1 MHVVGYYWTLLESM
15 HDRCM
20 HTDRH
25 VWILRMLK
33 VKMKSRQVPHASN
46 TFHLLNHSPILY
58 MELRAPQWTKQAD
71 PEHVVWSLCQH
82 MPYLSKLWE
91 RTHEIYSNIMH
102 VRHGCTKKIC
112 PRITWKGNRRR
123 CSRHRGCWGGSAAEA
138 SSFEPF
144 DAFQLGLIHAW
155 LLFFIFYI
163 CMQMASLLFFSQ
175 EGGGIRCPDLL
186 INAACWTS
194 HRIHSHQVQASFK
207 SLFGHDCP
215 RKYRLRI
222 LQLCPIWTRSADLPR
237 H

>member
-20 HTDRH
+20 RTDRH
-25 VWILRMLK
+25 VWIVTMLK

-46 TFHLLNHSPILY
+46 TFHLLNHSPIFY
-58 MELRAPQWTKQAD
+58 MELMAPQWTKQDD

-82 MPYLSKLWE
+82 MPYLSKLRE
-91 RTHEIYSNIMH
+91 RT
-102 VRHGCTKKIC
+102 GCTTKIC
-112 PRITWKGNRRR
+112 PASPGKATDEGAVDTGGVGEVLLLKPAAL
-123 CSRHRGCWGGSAAEA
+123 SRLMLSSLA
-138 SSFEPF
+138 SFMHDCF
-144 DAFQLGLIHAW
+144 
-155 LLFFIFYI
+155 FYI
-163 CMQMASLLFFSQ
+163 CMQMASLLFFSR
-175 EGGGIRCPDLL
+175 EGGGIRCLDLL

-215 RKYRLRI
+215 RKYRFRI
-222 LQLCPIWTRSADLPR
+222 LQVCPNWTRSADLPR